1 MTLAV
6 TQIRAHVEGMIRF
19 LVPIYV
25 LVTAVM
31 AAIALDIVVHFGFG
45 IASSTIRADALV
57 AIIFIGITLASGT
70 LLMRN
75 K

>member
-1 MTLAV
+1 
-6 TQIRAHVEGMIRF
+6 MIRL

-45 IASSTIRADALV
+45 IARSTIRTDAL
-57 AIIFIGITLASGT
+57 AGIIFVGIVLAGSSI
-70 LLMRN
+70 LMRN

>member
-1 MTLAV
+1 
-6 TQIRAHVEGMIRF
+6 MIHYIIP
-19 LVPIYV
+19 VYV
-25 LVTAVM
+25 LITAVM

-45 IASSTIRADALV
+45 VGSSAIRTDALV
-57 AIIFIGITLASGT
+57 GIIFVGVALAGGA

>member
-1 MTLAV
+1 
-6 TQIRAHVEGMIRF
+6 MIRF

-31 AAIALDIVVHFGFG
+31 AAIMVDITVHFGFG
-45 IASSTIRADALV
+45 IASSTIRTDALV
-57 AIIFIGITLASGT
+57 GIIFVGVVLAGST
-70 LLMRN
+70 LLKRN